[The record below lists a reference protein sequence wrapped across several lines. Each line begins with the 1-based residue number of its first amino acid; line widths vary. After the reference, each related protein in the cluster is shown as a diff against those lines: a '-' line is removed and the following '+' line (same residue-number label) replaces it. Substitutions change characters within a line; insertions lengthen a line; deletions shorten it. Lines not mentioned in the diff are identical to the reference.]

1 VHDIDL
7 DVEASIEI
15 VVAGAH
21 GQDPTTLLRHADI
34 AMYVAKD
41 HNLGVCAYDP
51 AGICPPCCG
60 LSSQGP
66 SVTQRKIDR
75 GT

>member
-1 VHDIDL
+1 MHDIDL

-51 AGICPPCCG
+51 GWNLAHHVVASARRA
-60 LSSQGP
+60 L
-66 SVTQRKIDR
+66 R
-75 GT
+75 